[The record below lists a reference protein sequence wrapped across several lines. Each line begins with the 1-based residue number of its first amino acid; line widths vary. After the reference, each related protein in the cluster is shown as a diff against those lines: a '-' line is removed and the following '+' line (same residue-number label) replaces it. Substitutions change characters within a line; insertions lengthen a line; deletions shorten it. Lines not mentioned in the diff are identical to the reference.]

1 MRGLREGGHGQPLL
15 LCQRMAAA
23 SDAHEV
29 VVEELPAAAT
39 LTVVACLHG
48 HDDEVE
54 LTCRQL
60 RRGLAPDW
68 QYAHLDTRR
77 LAHEARHDAGHE
89 DQLAVV
95 ARPDAD
101 TDAARR

>member
-15 LCQRMAAA
+15 FRQRMAAA
-23 SDAHEV
+23 SDAHEA
-29 VVEELPAAAT
+29 VVEELPAADT

-60 RRGLAPDW
+60 RRGLAPHRKD
-68 QYAHLDTRR
+68 AHLYTRR
-77 LAHEARHDAGHE
+77 LAHEARHYAGQE
-89 DQLAVV
+89 DQLGVV
-95 ARPDAD
+95 ARPNED
-101 TDAARR
+101 